1 MTSCGGSS
9 RHLTCA
15 SIHPVY
21 VYLYEVN
28 TYIYSMYMNPYTL
41 YAGPCTKPCML
52 VLVPS
57 TRTSIQGVWIHTYI
71 GVLIHMYVDPGAQG
85 I

>member
-28 TYIYSMYMNPYTL
+28 TYIYSMYMAVGMS
-41 YAGPCTKPCML
+41 YAVMQRFIKK
-52 VLVPS
+52 
-57 TRTSIQGVWIHTYI
+57 Y
-71 GVLIHMYVDPGAQG
+71 
-85 I
+85 